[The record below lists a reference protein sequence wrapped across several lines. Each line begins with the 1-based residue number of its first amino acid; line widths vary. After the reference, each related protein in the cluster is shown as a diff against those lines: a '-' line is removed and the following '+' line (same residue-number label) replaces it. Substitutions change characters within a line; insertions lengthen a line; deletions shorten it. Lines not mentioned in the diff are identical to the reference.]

1 MARRER
7 AILSITPGSKELAKA
22 GWRSWAEHTNRQNKH
37 PRKNLKCNVPVHQ
50 RGVVGQSPV
59 ALRSSMLYRWG
70 WLRVVHIHIRGAAIV
85 LIAVGSC
92 QRQGR
97 YQERRGC

>member
-1 MARRER
+1 
-7 AILSITPGSKELAKA
+7 
-22 GWRSWAEHTNRQNKH
+22 
-37 PRKNLKCNVPVHQ
+37 
-50 RGVVGQSPV
+50 
-59 ALRSSMLYRWG
+59 MLYRWG